1 MKFVSKAPATFA
13 LAVLLA
19 GSALLSFVP
28 TASATVIVPSTA
40 DIFLAGQSSVPANVN
55 TGYAADAAT
64 NYNPGAAGLGLG
76 TLPISISVFG
86 GETLNLTATGTVS
99 CCLGATP
106 TNGPDGGGLKSR
118 RIRHYNRLQHGGRD
132 HDIA

>member
-1 MKFVSKAPATFA
+1 MTRYARSGSIAALQNSQVSPSCADPKEARVKFVSKAPATFA

-86 GETLNLTATGTVS
+86 GETL
-99 CCLGATP
+99 
-106 TNGPDGGGLKSR
+106 
-118 RIRHYNRLQHGGRD
+118 I
-132 HDIA
+132 